1 MNKDKND
8 SIFLIEDK
16 VSKETVAPRSVI
28 TKVKGKLSTKTS
40 ISSKTILQNE
50 GEIKIFHIN

>member
-28 TKVKGKLSTKTS
+28 TKVKGKLSTKTY
-40 ISSKTILQNE
+40 ISSKDNS
-50 GEIKIFHIN
+50 